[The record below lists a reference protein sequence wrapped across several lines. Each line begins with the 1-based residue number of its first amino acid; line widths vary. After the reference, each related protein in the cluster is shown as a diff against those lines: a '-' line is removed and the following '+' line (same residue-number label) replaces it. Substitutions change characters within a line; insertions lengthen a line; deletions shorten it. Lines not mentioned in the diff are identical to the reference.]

1 MKLHQVLTGA
11 ANTFDDKAAIAVG
24 SVEDNPFTAYASGCD
39 IVILLS
45 GFTRVQIIP
54 GSLYGYKEVC
64 CVDCCDT
71 DGKIAAAYG
80 PKVVTFGARP
90 TPPDSDNGFPYHWE
104 QCSELCLK
112 FKITCLSWN
121 REGTQLLIGGDY
133 LQLWTCQSDI
143 EYPSGSP
150 GEFWSCV
157 WMCRPAVP
165 IYVIQFSSNSQ
176 YFASFGKNDR
186 LVKIWFQKSNVEFQE
201 SQREM
206 TNDRCLDFSF
216 IYLAHPRA
224 VTGLTWRKTSKY
236 MPLSS
241 VSSVLLT
248 SCIDNI
254 CRIWCE
260 TMQQDQY
267 YDNPAPPLQ
276 KGTKCAR
283 HDTRPVHDPLLK
295 HKMTSSLHFHL
306 STVVNPLSDIP
317 LLSSMG
323 SFAPKGS
330 RSSFMLHW
338 LNNKEIQFTVSAEA
352 SLGAPVA
359 ALEVQSVEVSDDS
372 SEESDG
378 RGNHSDFD
386 VLEPIDVHGLDQSA
400 RRGEMSPTDA
410 DKKDTTTDRA
420 KPKEKKTDKRRA
432 KTLPPPRPRT
442 PLEYLKQLQ
451 NNKTRNMTVSPYY
464 DSYVSSAI
472 GNMLREWYKSPDT
485 LIAVHPVDGSLLVW
499 LIEWLDVQPGSQYRQ
514 PQVSFL
520 SRIPMAIPPA
530 DANSL
535 LPKLIVYCPRIDKI
549 RALRHAVSQVGK
561 SKPVSP
567 KALRAHF
574 GSSSSGAQ
582 ATGIMVST
590 HRDGALNHWQ
600 LVFADDSSFSTVVSI
615 SHIARRCGHR
625 YPITTILAHPE
636 LPLLLSTSSHV
647 LEGMRTEL
655 NTRDE
660 VEGEVLDSKNSLVKI
675 HCSELVVWRVESI
688 SPLRQSGGVL
698 ELTRVHSSRPRA
710 FENIAWVPTLFSY
723 SLITFENT
731 TLLPPQATAPCACFL
746 AADGLS
752 YRFYQVILDA
762 RMLQTFISSHKSRT
776 RSTLYSSG
784 SEESIDSLDL
794 ETPTVNVPLDAFIES
809 IVSRQSGSNPGCILK
824 LCSLADSRDVLQ
836 RPLLLH
842 VFTEQSIRNAS
853 SVSSHNMRGGDH
865 ETEDS
870 EETFFVVGV
879 ENVPDP
885 SAEGRVTS
893 MLHMWRMKVTA
904 KKGKALDEEEL
915 FSFPDVASAGSG
927 TDSASSRSTSP
938 LNLPYTSPVSTS
950 ISTTKVCTQRL
961 PLPHGVV
968 VTTATRAAD
977 KMSSSAVN
985 PTCPAMYLFTTSCSD
1000 GKVRFWSCDSLDEGR
1015 DFVWEETAW
1024 KREVVNGG
1032 MVTSPSGGRGT
1043 LGLEAPG
1050 QVLSISCAYTGRIAT
1065 LVKTTSPEGEAEDG
1079 LLVCIWEN
1087 ESSGGMEWVCEDTL
1101 RLSCATHPD
1110 TSQIRLEW
1118 IAVENGSY
1126 ILTVCIKN
1134 EIFIL
1139 GCASRISGTSTRGQT
1154 ISSGNETWLLL
1165 HSVHLASE
1173 NQWQLLNRALSW
1185 ARNGVLVVGLGTEM
1199 QVYSQWK
1206 VITDGT
1212 MSPSDILNYAPTV
1225 TLQKVTHATLD
1236 DASTGLVP
1244 LSASG
1249 GTRIGLFE
1257 EAASIAP
1264 VLPQYHPKHLMEL
1277 MNSGKLK
1284 RVRAILH
1291 HLVQCVVGK
1300 EAVQAEARAEFTH
1313 SRPRLS
1319 STSIMK
1325 SGSFG
1330 KSLSELDTTNTAVDT
1345 REDREGVLSIP
1356 PVPLHALLAADN
1368 DTSETGHHGDAP
1380 NADRSQALEDNDY
1393 SLLFDTPAMSS
1404 SVDDE
1409 SDVLTMRDKRRSRT
1423 LTSYGSPLHGVTA
1436 NDNPVYFG
1444 LAQARQLSYQLTR
1457 KQLPGLTSIEQ
1468 LELLALADTFATTK
1482 LDLEESPDAIER
1494 GLSFAK
1500 REVDGI
1506 GAVGGLMGGPGGGGG
1521 GYATTGSIGA
1531 TAGSGGDVVDECGLR
1546 FLLALRHH
1554 TCLMRSL
1561 PLMQRA
1567 VLEEKGLSSSYFG
1580 WAFHSESEEE
1590 LLAMVPAMLRGE
1602 PTWPELRQ
1610 YGVGW
1615 WIRSQDTLKRLMEKV
1630 AKAQFS
1636 KNQDPLDCALFYLGM
1651 KKKNVVCGLYRTV
1664 RDTRMSKF
1672 FSNDFT
1678 QDRWRKAALKNAYQ
1692 LLGMQRFEH
1701 AAAFFLLAG
1710 ALWDAVQVCIGR
1722 LHDIQLAMV
1731 LTRLDADHSEGPHY
1745 IRVLRE
1751 YVLDPKPSD
1760 LRLDPFLRS
1769 ITHWILKD
1777 YNQALDVLIF
1787 KPRSCPHQKKECND
1801 LAARGDPDIFNFYLY
1816 LRKHPL
1822 IKRRWFTNPD
1832 QERRLKGVRHH
1843 VAKLR
1848 RQQRI
1853 TDNSFEDDPLTPME
1867 RQLFFKTAH
1876 AHLNSG
1882 CPALALQVLMELPAS
1897 SLSESKTGSTSD
1909 EAPEVNSLHDKTD
1922 DMIATGT
1929 LGDFGFESPSTKPHQ
1944 NGERA
1949 ISTKFGGT
1957 GLDDSSSALDWSQ
1970 PVSTKL
1976 GGTGLE
1982 DSSSALDWS
1991 QPVSTKLGGAGLE
2004 DSSSALDWS
2013 QPVSTKLGGTGLED
2027 SSSALDWSQPVSTKL
2042 GGAGLEDSSSA
2053 LDWSQPV
2060 STKLGGAGL
2069 EDSSSALDW
2078 SQPVSTKLGGTGLED
2093 SSSAL
2098 DWSQPVS
2105 TQLGGAGLE
2114 NSSSG
2119 FDWSQ
2124 PVSSKLGGIS
2134 LDLDWGQP
2142 MSSQLGGPGLDS
2154 DGPNE
2159 DSISFGSS
2167 PVSHN
2172 PYISGERDLP
2182 RGGPDEVD
2190 ALYPL
2195 PKPKEVRNLDVIAQQ
2210 MKFSAILKLLLDE
2223 LHGLPAACELADED
2237 LRSFFMRWME
2247 MEFDTLHKMADYGAV
2262 MDLADSEESSV
2273 EQVEETG
2280 DEDTDKNYIAHK
2292 IEKSAKHI
2300 QWLRRNRTLLN
2311 ILLTYCALHGS
2322 SGGHLAAMNMEL
2334 LLLLHEVERCR
2345 FLLSPLYVPSA
2356 GPSLPPLVLGAISSS
2371 TFLASP
2377 IGYLQSLTQDILKY
2391 LFKLQT
2397 PPSPESPVSM
2407 LSVLTSLTGT
2417 LSDCIYQ
2424 SLTGIGQEQNDI
2436 TQRRKNKGKYPCST
2450 SSPKTTTSNRPTSPP
2465 ARWPGVKLL
2474 LSLLATENKDN
2485 STRLRVLLAEACVAV
2500 YLSLLSVAWST
2511 SQPNQ
2516 MYRLVSNQLKPGL
2529 WGLVFGGGIKVPQA
2543 LSSEATTPTETKPS
2557 LPTGTRDRP
2566 GKPGDKY
2573 FSAMRSKWNYKLL
2586 GKSAETSESKTP
2598 FVEQYVPPSMTIMEY
2613 FVSKPIVQGSS
2624 VAPTYDSG
2632 DEQEESSDDEEYE
2645 SADEEGFP
2653 TFRRKRA
2660 NEPTDHLDHASYSW
2674 CLMNYAISKLALT
2687 NLQNFLPD
2695 VGFELTDLPSISPQ
2709 LHSAMKMLE
2718 LWTQTFLGRLDM
2730 YQGPPPDYISQF
2742 PVSCESYP
2750 RGGPALLRYK
2760 ALMDPKNTPFRSNR
2774 ASAEPVKRLW
2784 SSLVSQEAIQ
2794 NTMMRY
2800 VFQQD
2805 TPNISSDTEGDH
2817 LDGAY
2822 GKDVRLLHKDTEVIN
2837 SFCINKANPNV
2848 IALSTL
2854 RDVQEIDVSHIVS
2867 PGPVPWIE
2875 EENDVDSGEASRKSA
2890 QSSSLDDSE
2899 YAMVYGSQSPSSSQS
2914 TGEPRPKQRIMELL
2928 KRQTTGVKRMDSHPH
2943 LPYYVT
2949 GSQDGSVR
2957 MWEFGH
2963 AQQITA
2969 HRTAGT
2975 HQRVT
2980 RIHFSP
2986 YGNKVGISDLS
2997 GQLFLWQVS
3006 STGTGSSNPYMTL
3019 KCHNKQMNDFVFL
3032 NSSSFIASAG
3042 QSSDGSNI
3050 CLWDTLVPQRSS
3062 LVHAFTCHESGAPC
3076 VAHVQEQQLLISGGR
3091 KGNICIFDLRQR
3103 QLRHTFL
3110 AHDAPVK
3117 SIAIDES
3124 GEFFISGS
3132 EDGDIKVW
3140 GLTIHDQLACFP
3152 KEHGKSTYF
3161 KYGTLGVALIRVPS
3175 IGEIYSC
3182 GGDGTLKWRR
3192 ISLRDS
3198 IVNGRY

>member
-1444 LAQARQLSYQLTR
+1444 LAQPCKEVSAITMSTLRPGSGKVISLIYVALTLLGSVSDNHVYFGLAHARQLSYQLTR

-1500 REVDGI
+1500 REDVLGLLERRPSFAKRDGKRVLVAKAQFSKNQDPLDCALFYLGMKKKNVVCGLYRKLALNEAPLYLFVISERSATPVCPSFSVMILRKIAGERPLSRTPTSCLECRVDGI

-1897 SLSESKTGSTSD
+1897 KT
-1909 EAPEVNSLHDKTD
+1909 
-1922 DMIATGT
+1922 
-1929 LGDFGFESPSTKPHQ
+1929 
-1944 NGERA
+1944 
-1949 ISTKFGGT
+1949 
-1957 GLDDSSSALDWSQ
+1957 SSSAHQNWSQ
-1970 PVSTKL
+1970 R
-1976 GGTGLE
+1976 
-1982 DSSSALDWS
+1982 
-1991 QPVSTKLGGAGLE
+1991 VSTKLGGAGLE

-2060 STKLGGAGL
+2060 STKLGGAGLEDSSSALDWSQPVSTKLGGAGLEDSSSALDWSQPVSTKLGGTGL

-2273 EQVEETG
+2273 EQVEETAG

-2436 TQRRKNKGKYPCST
+2436 TQRRKNKGKYPYST

-2543 LSSEATTPTETKPS
+2543 SSSEGKLTHSMTTIAKNGMDGNKEGEVTSQVSLKTGWENNLIARPPTLLAAGLPTPPSPESPVSMLSVLTSLTGTLSDCIYQSLTGIGQEQNDITQRRKNKATTPTETKPS

-2613 FVSKPIVQGSS
+2613 FVSK
-2624 VAPTYDSG
+2624 
-2632 DEQEESSDDEEYE
+2632 
-2645 SADEEGFP
+2645 
-2653 TFRRKRA
+2653 
-2660 NEPTDHLDHASYSW
+2660 
-2674 CLMNYAISKLALT
+2674 
-2687 NLQNFLPD
+2687 
-2695 VGFELTDLPSISPQ
+2695 
-2709 LHSAMKMLE
+2709 
-2718 LWTQTFLGRLDM
+2718 
-2730 YQGPPPDYISQF
+2730 
-2742 PVSCESYP
+2742 
-2750 RGGPALLRYK
+2750 
-2760 ALMDPKNTPFRSNR
+2760 
-2774 ASAEPVKRLW
+2774 
-2784 SSLVSQEAIQ
+2784 
-2794 NTMMRY
+2794 
-2800 VFQQD
+2800 
-2805 TPNISSDTEGDH
+2805 
-2817 LDGAY
+2817 
-2822 GKDVRLLHKDTEVIN
+2822 
-2837 SFCINKANPNV
+2837 
-2848 IALSTL
+2848 
-2854 RDVQEIDVSHIVS
+2854 
-2867 PGPVPWIE
+2867 
-2875 EENDVDSGEASRKSA
+2875 
-2890 QSSSLDDSE
+2890 
-2899 YAMVYGSQSPSSSQS
+2899 
-2914 TGEPRPKQRIMELL
+2914 
-2928 KRQTTGVKRMDSHPH
+2928 
-2943 LPYYVT
+2943 
-2949 GSQDGSVR
+2949 
-2957 MWEFGH
+2957 
-2963 AQQITA
+2963 
-2969 HRTAGT
+2969 
-2975 HQRVT
+2975 
-2980 RIHFSP
+2980 
-2986 YGNKVGISDLS
+2986 
-2997 GQLFLWQVS
+2997 
-3006 STGTGSSNPYMTL
+3006 
-3019 KCHNKQMNDFVFL
+3019 
-3032 NSSSFIASAG
+3032 
-3042 QSSDGSNI
+3042 
-3050 CLWDTLVPQRSS
+3050 
-3062 LVHAFTCHESGAPC
+3062 
-3076 VAHVQEQQLLISGGR
+3076 
-3091 KGNICIFDLRQR
+3091 
-3103 QLRHTFL
+3103 
-3110 AHDAPVK
+3110 
-3117 SIAIDES
+3117 
-3124 GEFFISGS
+3124 
-3132 EDGDIKVW
+3132 
-3140 GLTIHDQLACFP
+3140 
-3152 KEHGKSTYF
+3152 
-3161 KYGTLGVALIRVPS
+3161 
-3175 IGEIYSC
+3175 
-3182 GGDGTLKWRR
+3182 
-3192 ISLRDS
+3192 
-3198 IVNGRY
+3198 